1 MMLLFVALP
10 VSGCATIN
18 AGNYCDHASV
28 ITYTSADWETMSDQL
43 VRQLVRHNETV
54 EALCGGS

>member
-1 MMLLFVALP
+1 MIAL
-10 VSGCATIN
+10 SAGCATIN
-18 AGNYCDHASV
+18 TGSYCDHASV
-28 ITYTSADWETMSDQL
+28 ITFTRGDWETMSDQL